1 VTLQRAVERERGARN
16 WGEKRGAVV
25 SDQGFVFRTPSIGAW
40 VEREWAMRAM
50 ERKVLLRKLDKEMR
64 HYRLAAREKNPTNEL
79 LRTMRRVLRVPMKE
93 MAEKMG
99 IVESALFQMEE
110 REGTGSITLR
120 SLGRMAEAMGCK
132 VVYGLVPLNGKT
144 LEELAEERMWRDVL
158 GSGAG
163 GLAVSK
169 EQGVANRE

>member
-1 VTLQRAVERERGARN
+1 
-16 WGEKRGAVV
+16 
-25 SDQGFVFRTPSIGAW
+25 
-40 VEREWAMRAM
+40 M

-64 HYRLAAREKNPTNEL
+64 YYRLAAREENPTGEL
-79 LRTMRRVLRVPMKE
+79 LRTVRKVLRVPMKE

-99 IVESALFQMEE
+99 TVESTVFQLEG

-132 VVYGLVPLNGKT
+132 VVYGVVPLNGQT

-158 GSGAG
+158 GSGVSGASG
-163 GLAVSK
+163 VGGVGKTAELAGLAVLAELDTADGGESGTRK
-169 EQGVANRE
+169 RAA